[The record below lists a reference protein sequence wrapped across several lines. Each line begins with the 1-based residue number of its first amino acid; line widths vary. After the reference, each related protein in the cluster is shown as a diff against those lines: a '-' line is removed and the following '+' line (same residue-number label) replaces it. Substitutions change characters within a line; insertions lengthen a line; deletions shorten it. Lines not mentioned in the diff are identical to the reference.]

1 MGYTEF
7 KNINNFEDIEDNDI
21 ENIFSNIKNANKDIK
36 LKLFTKELIMTC
48 GLPSIE
54 ITSDKV
60 QSKINSLKKK
70 YKINPNKPMMRMA
83 YEKYYAETYP
93 ELNHIFGR
101 YLIKKSMRSKS
112 GVLVCTVVLKPDKFS
127 CPKKCSYCP
136 TETDLHG
143 NPTQPKSYLSSEP
156 AMLRALQYNFDVKGQ
171 IWDRIKAYIHT
182 GNIIEHN
189 ENLSDICPD
198 NLSYKLEIILSGG
211 TWESYS
217 YEYRNMVMNE
227 IYYATNTFC
236 KNGEKDRS
244 ILSLEEEIKI
254 NEKEKYRIIGLT
266 IETRPDFIT
275 KQSIRDYRRW
285 GVTRLQIG
293 VQHYD
298 DDILHKINRECY
310 TIDTIKAIKM
320 LKQCGFK
327 IVCHLM
333 PDLPGSSPEKDK
345 WMFEQSIINPD
356 LQFDDIKIY
365 PTAVC
370 KSDNDKLIVKSDIAE
385 WYASGEYIPYAEKNL
400 KDLIDVLKYYKMNIQ
415 PWVRIQRLVR
425 DIPER
430 SMEAGYEKISNLRQI
445 IQDSMK
451 KEGVKCNCIRCM
463 EVRDDDYKMNKAK
476 LVVREFRASEEKEY
490 YISYEYNNFG
500 GLFNI
505 NSILY
510 LWFLIKYYI
519 NLYLFSNIIY
529 WGGNMKTYDGLIGF
543 CRLRLDTDPG
553 INGVI
558 PELKDCALIREVHV
572 YGYSLGVGS
581 NNRNINDNKKDN
593 REKLN
598 STQHKGFGKR
608 LVKTA
613 EDIAKKNGFNKVA
626 IIAGVGTR
634 EYYKNKCGYHLEG
647 TYMIKEI

>member
-1 MGYTEF
+1 
-7 KNINNFEDIEDNDI
+7 
-21 ENIFSNIKNANKDIK
+21 
-36 LKLFTKELIMTC
+36 
-48 GLPSIE
+48 
-54 ITSDKV
+54 
-60 QSKINSLKKK
+60 
-70 YKINPNKPMMRMA
+70 
-83 YEKYYAETYP
+83 
-93 ELNHIFGR
+93 
-101 YLIKKSMRSKS
+101 
-112 GVLVCTVVLKPDKFS
+112 
-127 CPKKCSYCP
+127 
-136 TETDLHG
+136 
-143 NPTQPKSYLSSEP
+143 
-156 AMLRALQYNFDVKGQ
+156 
-171 IWDRIKAYIHT
+171 
-182 GNIIEHN
+182 
-189 ENLSDICPD
+189 
-198 NLSYKLEIILSGG
+198 
-211 TWESYS
+211 
-217 YEYRNMVMNE
+217 MNE
-227 IYYATNTFC
+227 
-236 KNGEKDRS
+236 R
-244 ILSLEEEIKI
+244 
-254 NEKEKYRIIGLT
+254 EKYRIIGLT
-266 IETRPDFIT
+266 VETRPDFIT

-310 TIDTIKAIKM
+310 TRDTVKAIKM

-345 WMFEQSIINPD
+345 WMFEQSIVNPN

-370 KSDNDKLIVKSDIAE
+370 KSDNDKLIVKSDIAD
-385 WYASGEYIPYAEKNL
+385 WYANGEYVPYAEQNL
-400 KDLIDVLKYYKMNIQ
+400 QDLIDVLKYYKMNIQ

-451 KEGVKCNCIRCM
+451 REGTKCNCIRCM
-463 EVRDDDYKMNKAK
+463 EVRDDDYKMKEAK
-476 LVVREFRASEEKEY
+476 LVVREFKASEEMEY

-500 GLFNI
+500 GLFTI
-505 NSILY
+505 AYICY

-519 NLYLFSNIIY
+519 NLFLFSNVIY
-529 WGGNMKTYDGLIGF
+529 WEGNMKTYDGLIGF
-543 CRLRLDTDPG
+543 CRLRLDRDPG
-553 INGVI
+553 IGGVI
-558 PELKDCALIREVHV
+558 PELKNCALIREVHV
-572 YGYSLGVGS
+572 YGYSLGVGDS
-581 NNRNINDNKKDN
+581 KHASSAQS

-598 STQHKGFGKR
+598 STQHKGFGKK

-647 TYMIKEI
+647 TYMVKEI